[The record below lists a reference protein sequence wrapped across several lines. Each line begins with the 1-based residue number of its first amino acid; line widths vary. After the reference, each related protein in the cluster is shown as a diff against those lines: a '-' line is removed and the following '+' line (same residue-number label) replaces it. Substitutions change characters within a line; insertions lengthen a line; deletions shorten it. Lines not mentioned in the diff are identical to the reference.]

1 MLLAFQSDQF
11 LQRCSNIFRK
21 VWKEIGTK
29 SKLWFMIKAAFM
41 LKKYAHFKE
50 TYFDIAVQFNVKL
63 E

>member
-1 MLLAFQSDQF
+1 
-11 LQRCSNIFRK
+11 
-21 VWKEIGTK
+21 
-29 SKLWFMIKAAFM
+29 MIKAAFM